1 MFRGNVI
8 TLHRASCDAGFEL
21 LGVNVT
27 SRVGDVADLL
37 RVSWFVSSVVVK
49 CGGSEPLAVWRDAA
63 RSAACTE
70 KLSCEVKVDQRSR
83 TCRRYCIRMV
93 FIC

>member
-49 CGGSEPLAVWRDAA
+49 CGGSEVRRFRTA
-63 RSAACTE
+63 RCVAGRC
-70 KLSCEVKVDQRSR
+70 
-83 TCRRYCIRMV
+83 
-93 FIC
+93 